1 MTTIMLARRCL
12 RSTLIAKVSNSAKGF
27 VLLFSVGSSG
37 RRLSSTTRKGI
48 ADHHDDEI
56 VRILQQVQDGTLT
69 PSQAQQ
75 RIHIRSHETTTPR
88 AENDDD
94 DDPLRAF
101 ANLDYRR
108 ARRVGFPEAVF
119 AQGKTATQV
128 ALILD
133 RMAANATAT
142 TRQQS
147 CEDQKMNEDDGIK
160 IITTPILATRYDFFW
175 TTRSRQ
181 LSDQTFSHKVYML
194 LTGIPAS
201 LYHTTTLTE

>member
-1 MTTIMLARRCL
+1 MTTMLAWRCL
-12 RSTLIAKVSNSAKGF
+12 RSALVAKVSNSAKGF
-27 VLLFSVGSSG
+27 VLLFSVGSIG
-37 RRLSSTTRKGI
+37 RRLSSTTRTGI

-56 VRILQQVQDGTLT
+56 VRILQQVQDGSLT

-75 RIHIRSHETTTPR
+75 RIHIRSHETTTR

-119 AQGKTATQV
+119 AQGKTAMQV

-175 TTRSRQ
+175 TTRSR
-181 LSDQTFSHKVYML
+181 
-194 LTGIPAS
+194 LTGFPAS
-201 LYHTTTLTE
+201 LYYTTTLTE